1 MARLPLK
8 SQDEDSP
15 FDKNNLYLLIL
26 SSYHFKDPEEVE
38 VDIVEE
44 KDFTGIVSFPDF
56 KIPPN
61 PK

>member
-1 MARLPLK
+1 MGRFPLK
-8 SQDEDSP
+8 SLNGDFP
-15 FDKNNLYLLIL
+15 FDENDLYLLTL
-26 SSYHFKDPEEVE
+26 SCYDLKDPEGVK

-44 KDFTGIVSFPDF
+44 EDFTGIVSFPDF